1 MLQLRTAE
9 GQSVEV
15 RPEELVVAGF
25 AGRDRDQVE
34 HHIVE
39 LEALGVARPSSVPLF
54 YRVSASLLTTAS
66 HIQVV
71 GTQSSGEVE
80 AVLVAAGGEIFVGVA
95 SDHTDREAEAHSVAL
110 SKQLCAKPMG
120 ATVWRFADVAD
131 HWDRLVLRAHAVIDG
146 ERVLYQEGAVA
157 GLLPVTSLME
167 SYAGRPGARLE
178 AGQAMLCGT
187 LPAIGGIRPAAR
199 FEVELVDPV
208 RGRSLTHAYD
218 IETLPI
224 VS

>member
-54 YRVSASLLTTAS
+54 YRVSASLLTTAAR
-66 HIQVV
+66 IQVV

-80 AVLVAAGGEIFVGVA
+80 AVLVAAGGELFVGVA

-120 ATVWRFADVAD
+120 AMVWRFAEVAD

-167 SYAGRPGARLE
+167 SYAGRSGTRL
-178 AGQAMLCGT
+178 ADGQAMLCGT